1 MDSKKTQKTSTTTL
15 PFEQFW
21 TWLQRHA
28 NCIVRAGTPDSM
40 VYDDEDLHWHLAVED
55 EETLLVQV
63 FRGKRVM
70 AEIFL
75 HPADVAY
82 VQVEQR
88 DAEEFIFELISE
100 DERERVASWQFT
112 LSHGYEDDD
121 EEPSGSRGWTH

>member
-1 MDSKKTQKTSTTTL
+1 MDSKKTAKSSSTTL

-28 NCIVRAGTPDSM
+28 NCIVRAGTPESV

-75 HPADVAY
+75 HPSDVAY

-88 DAEEFIFELISE
+88 DEEEFLFELISE
-100 DERERVASWQFT
+100 DERERVASWQFV
-112 LSHGYEDDD
+112 LSHGYEDD
-121 EEPSGSRGWTH
+121 EEPTGSRGWTH

>member
-1 MDSKKTQKTSTTTL
+1 MDSKKTPKPSSTTTL

-28 NCIVRAGTPDSM
+28 NCIVRAGTPESV
-40 VYDDEDLHWHLAVED
+40 VYDDDDFHWHLAVED

-88 DAEEFIFELISE
+88 DEEEFLFELISE
-100 DERERVASWQFT
+100 DEHERAASWQFV
-112 LSHGYEDDD
+112 LSHGYEDE
-121 EEPSGSRGWTH
+121 EEPAGSRGWTH

>member
-1 MDSKKTQKTSTTTL
+1 MDSKKTAKSPATTL
-15 PFEQFW
+15 PFDQFW
-21 TWLQRHA
+21 AWLQRHA
-28 NCIVRAGTPDSM
+28 NCIVRAGTPESV

-55 EETLLVQV
+55 DETLLVQV

-88 DAEEFIFELISE
+88 DEEEFQFELISE
-100 DERERVASWQFT
+100 DERERVASWQFV
-112 LSHGYEDDD
+112 LSHGYEDD
-121 EEPSGSRGWTH
+121 EEPTGTRGWTH